1 MNVLKQ
7 SLPVIQNLIDSGSN
21 FEVVLDLIQN
31 ANDLIDTKLN
41 QLTVKKVYKER
52 LKEYSFKCKKK
63 LETECL
69 TLIEMYLN
77 SRI

>member
-1 MNVLKQ
+1 M
-7 SLPVIQNLIDSGSN
+7 PVIQNLIDTGSN

-31 ANDLIDTKLN
+31 ANDLIDSKLSALIITKG
-41 QLTVKKVYKER
+41 YKEK

-63 LETECL
+63 LESECL